1 MYIKKK
7 ESLSES
13 ENSLDLNNLILKEEE
28 LNSGNRSNKCIN
40 YKETNYKEENERK
53 KFIKLER
60 RNISLEKEKYISYD
74 SENTNNNKDANYFLE
89 ILTIKIK

>member
-40 YKETNYKEENERK
+40 YKEENERK
-53 KFIKLER
+53 TFIKLER
-60 RNISLEKEKYISYD
+60 RNISLKKKKYISYD

>member
-40 YKETNYKEENERK
+40 YKEENERK
-53 KFIKLER
+53 IFIK
-60 RNISLEKEKYISYD
+60 Y
-74 SENTNNNKDANYFLE
+74 
-89 ILTIKIK
+89 

>member
-40 YKETNYKEENERK
+40 YKEENERK
-53 KFIKLER
+53 IFIKLER
-60 RNISLEKEKYISYD
+60 RNISLEKKNI
-74 SENTNNNKDANYFLE
+74 FLMIQK
-89 ILTIKIK
+89 ILITIKMQIIF